1 MIGCAKALRRR
12 LTGLPSGLVL
22 ALSRMICRAP
32 LSRGI
37 AHYASRLI
45 PRGLIGPP
53 AGGIAGIYAQKEP
66 KRAGES
72 DLFGGPIQSG
82 RQMLKFPRGIFELT

>member
-1 MIGCAKALRRR
+1 MGINACANRPAGDCAR
-12 LTGLPSGLVL
+12 LIL
-22 ALSRMICRAP
+22 RMICRAP

-45 PRGLIGPP
+45 PRGLKGPP

-66 KRAGES
+66 KRAGLS
-72 DLFGGPIQSG
+72 RFIRPPIEIG
-82 RQMLKFPRGIFELT
+82 RCYR